1 MGSRFIPVIAKE
13 AKYFDRER
21 LSVELVRVGD
31 SGTIGKIDVKPERLV
46 DFSIVD
52 ELEKSGFIGSVYRE

>member
-1 MGSRFIPVIAKE
+1 MIAKE
-13 AKYFDRER
+13 AKYFDREG

>member
-1 MGSRFIPVIAKE
+1 MI
-13 AKYFDRER
+13 
-21 LSVELVRVGD
+21 RVGVGG

-52 ELEKSGFIGSVYRE
+52 ELEKSGFIDSVYKD